1 MMSQLFSGNR
11 IDIPTKF
18 HDLMYEKKFEQQC
31 TNTKFC
37 SRLAFPNKYSC
48 ARKTL
53 FLHNQ
58 TPLSMQFITHLSKQA
73 PLKF

>member
-18 HDLMYEKKFEQQC
+18 HDLMYEKKNWATMHKHKILQQ
-31 TNTKFC
+31 T
-37 SRLAFPNKYSC
+37 SIPNKSSC